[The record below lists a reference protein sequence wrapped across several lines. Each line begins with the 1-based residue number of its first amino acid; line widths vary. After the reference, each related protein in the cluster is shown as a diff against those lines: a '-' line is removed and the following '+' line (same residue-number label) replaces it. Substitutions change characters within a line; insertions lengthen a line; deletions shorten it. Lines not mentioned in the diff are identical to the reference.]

1 MQILKV
7 TQGSDD
13 WLAIRAS
20 HFTASEAP
28 AMMGTSKYMTRN
40 DLLRQKSTGI
50 AQDVDVGKQYLFDQ
64 GHAAEAAARPI
75 IEGQIGEDL
84 YPVTVSAEVE
94 GLPLLASLDGLTMG
108 ETLAWEC
115 KLYNAGLEQQILNER
130 IEPNYFWQLE
140 QQLLVSGAERVIF
153 TASDGTPERTTS
165 MTYHS
170 QPKRRA
176 ALIAGWKQFAED
188 LKNYQHVEVIP
199 AAVATPQMQLPSVS
213 VQVSGSIKI
222 RDNLTAFG
230 DALTAYVERI
240 NKKPETDQDFADL
253 EATVKTLKSAEE
265 SLESAK
271 SSALGQVES
280 IDAMKRMADQ
290 LQELARQNRLTV
302 EKIVKAEKE
311 NRRNAIIQKGKD
323 TLVAVVAEANKRIG
337 KPYMPQIV
345 ADFAGKVKGL
355 KTIASIQNAVDT
367 ELARVKIE
375 AHAMGCEILQNM
387 SALKAHAEYEFL
399 FSDAAQ
405 LVLLDADSIEA
416 IIKCRIADHK
426 AAEDQRLEAEREK
439 IRAEESAKLI
449 RQQQEAAQAK
459 QREVDEYQ
467 ERFEEVRRV
476 SALWIEA
483 MQSAVA
489 ESGKVKEYAAEIKT
503 PPAVDVWQRARDE
516 VVGMLD
522 DLSVAEL
529 SMVRIYIAKAKQE
542 RQRAA

>member
-1 MQILKV
+1 MPILKI
-7 TQGSDD
+7 TQGSDE
-13 WLAIRAS
+13 WHAIRAS

-28 AMMGTSKYMTRN
+28 AMMGASKYMARN
-40 DLLRQKSTGI
+40 DLLRQKATGI
-50 AQDVDVGKQYLFDQ
+50 TPDADAGKQCLFDK

-75 IEGQIGEDL
+75 IEDQIGEIL
-84 YPVTVSAEVE
+84 CPVTASVEVD
-94 GLPLLASLDGLTMG
+94 GLPLLASLDGLTMD
-108 ETLAWEC
+108 EKTVWEC

-130 IEPNYFWQLE
+130 IDPHYYWQLE

-153 TASDGTPERTTS
+153 TTSDGTPANTIS
-165 MTYHS
+165 ATYRS
-170 QPKRRA
+170 QPERRA
-176 ALIAGWKQFAED
+176 ALIAGWKQFSED
-188 LKNYQHVEVIP
+188 LKNYQHVDVIP

-213 VQVSGSIKI
+213 VQVSGSIQI
-222 RDNLTAFG
+222 RDNLTTFG
-230 DALTAYVERI
+230 DALAAYVERI

-265 SLESAK
+265 ALESAK

-323 TLVAVVAEANKRIG
+323 ALVAVVTEANKRIG

-426 AAEDQRLEAEREK
+426 AAEGKRLEAEREK

-449 RQQQEAAQAK
+449 RQQQESAQAK

-467 ERFEEVRRV
+467 KRFEEVRRA

-516 VVGMLD
+516 VVGMLE